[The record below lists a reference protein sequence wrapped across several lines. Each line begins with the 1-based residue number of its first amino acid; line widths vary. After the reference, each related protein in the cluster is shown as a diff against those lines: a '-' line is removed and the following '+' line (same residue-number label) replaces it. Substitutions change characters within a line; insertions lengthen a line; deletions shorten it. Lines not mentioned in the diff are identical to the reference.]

1 LNHALHPTCPHPF
14 GIDHDDLTHRHQG
27 RDDRLTDVHG
37 HVVLEIS
44 A

>member
-1 LNHALHPTCPHPF
+1 MHLM
-14 GIDHDDLTHRHQG
+14 GIAHERLTYRFQG

-37 HVVLEIS
+37 PVVKEML

>member
-1 LNHALHPTCPHPF
+1 MTQDPF
-14 GIDHDDLTHRHQG
+14 GIDHLKLTYRFQG

-37 HVVLEIS
+37 KVVTDIL